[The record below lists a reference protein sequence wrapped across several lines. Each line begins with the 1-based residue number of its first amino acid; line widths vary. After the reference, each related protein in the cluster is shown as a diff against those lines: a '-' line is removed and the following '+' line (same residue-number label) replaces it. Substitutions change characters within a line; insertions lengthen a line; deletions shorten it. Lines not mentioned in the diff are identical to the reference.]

1 MRPENILFTLC
12 LRIFLSLFIFGFL
25 SGCTQEHAG
34 EKVFQKKCS
43 QCHGMSGKG
52 LKKLYPPLDKSSFFS
67 DRINELPCLILHGS
81 KRSVDATNTAQKRFM
96 PPIPSVSTSDLII
109 LLDFLQRRWSPQPT
123 EINQSMLEEWLSS
136 CKT

>member
-1 MRPENILFTLC
+1 MRPDTILFTLC
-12 LRIFLSLFIFGFL
+12 LRTCLLLFLFGFL

-43 QCHGMSGKG
+43 QCHGMSGQG
-52 LKKLYPPLDKSSFFS
+52 LKKLYPPLDKSPLLSE
-67 DRINELPCLILHGS
+67 RINELPCLIRHGS
-81 KRSVDATNTAQKRFM
+81 RKSVYTANTTRNRFM
-96 PPIPSVSTSDLII
+96 PAIPSVSTSDLLI
-109 LLDFLQRRWSPQPT
+109 LLDFLQRRWSTQPT